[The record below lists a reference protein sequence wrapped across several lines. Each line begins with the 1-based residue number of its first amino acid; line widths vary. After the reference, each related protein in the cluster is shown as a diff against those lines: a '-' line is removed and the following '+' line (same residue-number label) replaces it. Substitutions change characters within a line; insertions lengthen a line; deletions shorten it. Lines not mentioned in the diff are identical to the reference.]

1 MSRTGEDSSVG
12 ALTARDWLLVDAIA
26 ARVIDLLRGEP
37 QRSSLVDARRLAD
50 ALGVDRSWV
59 YEHADELGAI
69 RVGSGPKPR
78 LRFDRDRA
86 LEAFACYA
94 SKRSQGSNAS
104 AGAKSDD
111 PGKRRRGRLP
121 NHLPEP
127 GSVLAVR
134 PQRTA

>member
-1 MSRTGEDSSVG
+1 VSVVTLSEAQLDQLADRIADRLRASSPPVH
-12 ALTARDWLLVDAIA
+12 RLVDA
-26 ARVIDLLRGEP
+26 
-37 QRSSLVDARRLAD
+37 QRLAD
-50 ALGVDRSWV
+50 ALGVRRATV

-69 RVGSGPKPR
+69 RLGGGSKPR
-78 LRFDRDRA
+78 LRFDLEKA
-86 LEAFACYA
+86 QEAFACYA

-104 AGAKSDD
+104 AGAESDD